1 MAEQLVH
8 RPARRHYPPV
18 PPEPETLAAPPLE
31 HDVSALARALGGVG
45 RAARTERRER
55 RRYLDYIRARGKELA
70 SRHAETRAAALRS
83 QPDPHHLGEVIRD
96 PERLWERRRTDTDFL
111 HIRVG
116 TGSIP
121 WGDLSLPEETSPI
134 RPFDALMV
142 REARALIE
150 GYASIAE
157 MPGTI
162 SLAESRT
169 VTIVG
174 DPVHSM
180 ALMRAMV
187 AGLAATH
194 SPDDLQIG
202 IAIGPDSCH

>member
-18 PPEPETLAAPPLE
+18 PPEPETLAAPPVE

-96 PERLWERRRTDTDFL
+96 PERLWERRRTD
-111 HIRVG
+111 
-116 TGSIP
+116 P
-121 WGDLSLPEETSPI
+121 WLRLL
-134 RPFDALMV
+134 AQ
-142 REARALIE
+142 ARARLATLGVDVPAHAAPRQMAE
-150 GYASIAE
+150 LLARRPDADAHAGLRDWLLRLEAWRYA
-157 MPGTI
+157 
-162 SLAESRT
+162 
-169 VTIVG
+169 
-174 DPVHSM
+174 
-180 ALMRAMV
+180 RAPAP
-187 AGLAATH
+187 AGLAALRREFRQLRRVPPGH
-194 SPDDLQIG
+194 G
-202 IAIGPDSCH
+202 